1 MTQLYWL
8 DESLHFPDV
17 ECALA
22 EPNGLLAVGGDLS
35 PQRLLCAYQQGI
47 FPWYDDSEQPIL
59 WWSPSPR
66 AVLFPNK
73 LHISRSLGK
82 TLRKSVF
89 DVSFDKAFDAV
100 ISECSGE
107 RPQASG
113 TWICEDMRAAY
124 SILHQLGFAHSVE
137 VWQEGKLVG
146 GLYGVALGQVFFG
159 ESMFSRVSNASKVGF
174 VNLVKKLK
182 EWGYQLIDCQVESK
196 HLSSLGAELIE
207 REEFSSYLER
217 YIQQPLQAQ
226 NWQGREVNGK
236 TGAPR

>member
-1 MTQLYWL
+1 MKQLYWL
-8 DESLHFPDV
+8 DESLQFPDV

-22 EPNGLLAVGGDLS
+22 EPNGLLAIGGDLS

-47 FPWYDDSEQPIL
+47 FPWYDDSDQPIL

-66 AVLFPNK
+66 AVLFPDK
-73 LHISRSLGK
+73 LHISRSLAK
-82 TLRKSVF
+82 TLKKSVF
-89 DVSFDKAFDAV
+89 DVSFDRAFDTV
-100 ISECSGE
+100 IAECAGK

-124 SILHQLGFAHSVE
+124 NALHQLGFAHSVE

-174 VNLVKKLK
+174 VTLVKKLK
-182 EWGYQLIDCQVESK
+182 EWDYQLIDCQVEST

-207 REEFSSYLER
+207 RETFSSYLER
-217 YIQQPLQAQ
+217 YIQLPLQAQ
-226 NWQGREVNGK
+226 SWQGLDTNGE